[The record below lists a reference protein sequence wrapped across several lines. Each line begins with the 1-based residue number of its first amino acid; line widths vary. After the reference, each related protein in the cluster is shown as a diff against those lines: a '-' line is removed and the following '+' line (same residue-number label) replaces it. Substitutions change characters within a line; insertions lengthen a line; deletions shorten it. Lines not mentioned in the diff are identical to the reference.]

1 MKTILLSI
9 ALISSLI
16 ACAAPPPV
24 RPAGVPGPA
33 PVPAIDPADGLP
45 VLPAVPAAPVRAAL
59 DHVGVALAQIG
70 GELKAV
76 APRTMRGGDMF
87 LSSGR
92 GGRTLIIQ
100 SSDPDPKAYA
110 NLEED
115 LNVMYQILSKTRKRD
130 DGPGF
135 QTRLEDITLRA
146 SGLSSVKSMYIENYG
161 AIFMLGVRFPLVA
174 PQAKDEQPKP
184 KDTTSEEW
192 NRAKDE
198 LYSGNKFEVDLDRIW
213 TKFGPD
219 AEEYD
224 SQKVEDLTVG
234 ILEALKN
241 GTHIR
246 NLKSDE
252 FITVAV
258 LGAPSGAIR
267 SVVEKDDDDGK
278 GKVTRKTRVENVRSG
293 TGVGESTMTIRAK
306 KSDMDDFAKG
316 KLNLDAFRKK
326 AKTLVYLRPLDA
338 SGKMSVFAPVSPAKP

>member
-1 MKTILLSI
+1 M
-9 ALISSLI
+9 
-16 ACAAPPPV
+16 
-24 RPAGVPGPA
+24 
-33 PVPAIDPADGLP
+33 
-45 VLPAVPAAPVRAAL
+45 
-59 DHVGVALAQIG
+59 
-70 GELKAV
+70 KAV
-76 APRTMRGGDMF
+76 APRPLRGGGGDVF
-87 LSSGR
+87 FSSGR
-92 GGRTLIIQ
+92 AGRTLIIQ
-100 SSDPDPKAYA
+100 SSDPDAKTYA

-130 DGPGF
+130 DGSGF

-146 SGLSSVKSMYIENYG
+146 SGLNSVKSMYIENYG

-174 PQAKDEQPKP
+174 PQGKEEQPKQ

-192 NRAKDE
+192 DNARKE
-198 LYSGNKFEVDLDRIW
+198 LYSSRNKFEVDFDDIFRKL
-213 TKFGPD
+213 GPE

-258 LGAPSGAIR
+258 LGAPSGAVR

-278 GKVTRKTRVENVRSG
+278 VKRKTRVENVRSG
-293 TGVGESTMTIRAK
+293 SGVGESTMTIRAK
-306 KSDMDDFAKG
+306 RSDIDDFAKS
-316 KLNLDAFRKK
+316 KLALDAFRKK
-326 AKTLVYLRPLDA
+326 AKILVYLRPLDT
-338 SGKMSVFAPVSPAKP
+338 SGKMAVFAPPPAPAKP